1 MLLASE
7 PGHSESAVQPRVV
20 DSERA
25 IVLAIPAAGAMPAA
39 VMSGRLLAAL
49 VIGQLGLHSAM
60 AGLRMSAPLLALRD
74 GRSEWAVGVLMALF
88 ALAPVLLALRA
99 GRMADRHGYHRPVRL
114 AVVLSM
120 IGGTVALVATW
131 LVGWPQFMLLCA
143 AAALT
148 GAGTNLGLIAILRT
162 AGHWASD
169 STQRVRVFSWLGLAP
184 SMSNAIGPVLAGLL
198 IDAAGFR
205 LAFVV
210 LLALPLLSWHFAS
223 RVPPWRPELPPGHG
237 VGTAWDLLD
246 MPGLKRLMGVN
257 LLLSACWDV
266 HAFAVPVLG
275 HERGF
280 SASTIGLVL
289 GSFTLSV
296 TAVRVLIPVLAHH
309 VREVTVLRAAMLG
322 TGLVFAAY
330 PFATN
335 PWLMGL
341 LAMALGVT
349 LGCVQP
355 MIMSGLHHLTPAPR
369 HGEAIALR
377 SMVINLS
384 STALPL
390 VFGVAGAAV
399 GVSTLF
405 WSVGAATAA
414 GSWPARHLRI

>member
-1 MLLASE
+1 MSPVPE
-7 PGHSESAVQPRVV
+7 PATPSGTAV
-20 DSERA
+20 
-25 IVLAIPAAGAMPAA
+25 
-39 VMSGRLLAAL
+39 SGRLLAAL

-60 AGLRMSAPLLALRD
+60 AGLRMSAPLLALRG

-99 GRMADRHGYHRPVRL
+99 GRMADRHGYHRPVKL
-114 AVVLSM
+114 AVLLSLM
-120 IGGTVALVATW
+120 GVAIALLATW
-131 LVGWPQFMLLCA
+131 FDDWLQFTLLCMA
-143 AAALT
+143 AVLT
-148 GAGTNLGLIAILRT
+148 GGGTNLGLIAILRT

-169 STQRVRVFSWLGLAP
+169 SVQRVRVFSWLGLAP
-184 SMSNAIGPVLAGLL
+184 SMSNAIGPVLAGLM

-205 LAFVV
+205 FAFAV
-210 LLALPLLSWHFAS
+210 LLVLPLLSWHFAS
-223 RVPPWRPELPPGHG
+223 RVPAWRPDIPPGHG
-237 VGTAWDLLD
+237 EGTAWDLLA
-246 MPGLKRLMGVN
+246 MPGFKRLMGVN

-280 SASTIGLVL
+280 SASTIGFVL

-309 VREVTVLRAAMLG
+309 VREVTVLRAAMVG

-330 PFATN
+330 PFATS
-335 PWLMGL
+335 PWLMAA

-355 MIMSGLHHLTPAPR
+355 MVMSGLHHLTPAAR

-377 SMVINLS
+377 SIVINLS
-384 STALPL
+384 STTLPL
-390 VFGVAGAAV
+390 VFGAAGAAV
-399 GVSTLF
+399 GVAALF

-414 GSWPARHLRI
+414 GSWPARRLRI

>member
-1 MLLASE
+1 LLLAL
-7 PGHSESAVQPRVV
+7 VV
-20 DSERA
+20 
-25 IVLAIPAAGAMPAA
+25 
-39 VMSGRLLAAL
+39 
-49 VIGQLGLHSAM
+49 GQLGLHSAM
-60 AGLRMSAPLLALRD
+60 AGLRMSAPLLALRG
-74 GRSEWAVGVLMALF
+74 GRSEWTVGVLMALF
-88 ALAPVLLALRA
+88 ALAPVLLAMRA

-114 AVVLSM
+114 AVVLSL
-120 IGGTVALVATW
+120 IGMGIALLATW
-131 LVGWPQFMLLCA
+131 VDAWLQFALLCV

-169 STQRVRVFSWLGLAP
+169 SVQRVRVFSWLGLAP
-184 SMSNAIGPVLAGLL
+184 AMSNAIGPVLAGLM
-198 IDAAGFR
+198 IDAAGF
-205 LAFVV
+205 AFAFAA
-210 LLALPLLSWHFAS
+210 LLTLPLLSWYFAG
-223 RVPPWRPELPPGHG
+223 RVPAWRPELPPGHG
-237 VGTAWDLLD
+237 EGTAWDLLA

-296 TAVRVLIPVLAHH
+296 TAVRLLIPVLAHH

-330 PFATN
+330 PFATH
-335 PWLMGL
+335 PWVMGG
-341 LAMALGVT
+341 LAMLLGVT

-377 SMVINLS
+377 SVVINLS
-384 STALPL
+384 STTLPL

-399 GVSTLF
+399 GVATLF
-405 WSVGAATAA
+405 WGVGAATAA
-414 GSWPARHLRI
+414 GSWPARRLRI

>member
-1 MLLASE
+1 MR
-7 PGHSESAVQPRVV
+7 PRVPEPARS
-20 DSERA
+20 DNRA
-25 IVLAIPAAGAMPAA
+25 LPV
-39 VMSGRLLAAL
+39 RLVFAL

-60 AGLRMSAPLLALRD
+60 AGLRMSAPLLALRQ

-114 AVVLSM
+114 AVVLSL
-120 IGGTVALVATW
+120 IGVAIALLATW
-131 LVGWPQFMLLCA
+131 FDAWLQFVLLCFA
-143 AAALT
+143 ALLT

-162 AGHWASD
+162 AGHLASD
-169 STQRVRVFSWLGLAP
+169 SVQRVRVFSWLGLAP
-184 SMSNAIGPVLAGLL
+184 AMSNAIGPVLAGLM

-205 LAFVV
+205 FAFAV
-210 LLALPLLSWHFAS
+210 LLLLPLVSWYFAA
-223 RVPPWRPELPPGHG
+223 RVPAWQPDVPPGQG
-237 VGTAWDLLD
+237 EGTAWDLLA

-280 SASTIGLVL
+280 NASTIGFVL

-296 TAVRVLIPVLAHH
+296 TAVRVLIPMLAHH
-309 VREVTVLRAAMLG
+309 VREVTVLRAAMVG

-335 PWLMGL
+335 PWLMGM

-355 MIMSGLHHLTPAPR
+355 MIMSGLHHLTPPPR

-377 SMVINLS
+377 SIFINLS
-384 STALPL
+384 STTLPL
-390 VFGVAGAAV
+390 VFGAAGAAV
-399 GVSTLF
+399 GVSALF
-405 WSVGAATAA
+405 WSIGVATAA
-414 GSWPARHLRI
+414 GSWPARRLRI

>member
-1 MLLASE
+1 MLRVPE
-7 PGHSESAVQPRVV
+7 PAGSNSNAV
-20 DSERA
+20 
-25 IVLAIPAAGAMPAA
+25 
-39 VMSGRLLAAL
+39 SGRLLAAL

-60 AGLRMSAPLLALRD
+60 AGLRMSAPLLALRG

-99 GRMADRHGYHRPVRL
+99 GRMADKHGYHRPVRL
-114 AVVLSM
+114 AVILSL
-120 IGGTVALVATW
+120 IGVALALLATW
-131 LVGWPQFMLLCA
+131 FEGWLQFVLLSA
-143 AAALT
+143 AAVLT

-162 AGHWASD
+162 AGQLASD
-169 STQRVRVFSWLGLAP
+169 SVQRVRIFSWLGLAP
-184 SMSNAIGPVLAGLL
+184 SMSNAIGPVLAGLM

-205 LAFVV
+205 FAFAV
-210 LLALPLLSWHFAS
+210 LLVLPLLSWHFAS
-223 RVPPWRPELPPGHG
+223 RVPVWRPDLPPGHG
-237 VGTAWDLLD
+237 EGTAWDLLA

-296 TAVRVLIPVLAHH
+296 TAVRVLIPILAHH

-322 TGLVFAAY
+322 TGFVFAAY
-330 PFATN
+330 PFATH
-335 PWLMGL
+335 PWMMGL

-355 MIMSGLHHLTPAPR
+355 MIMSGLHHLTPPRR

-377 SMVINLS
+377 SIVINLS
-384 STALPL
+384 STTLPL

-399 GVSTLF
+399 GVAALF
-405 WSVGAATAA
+405 WGVGAATAA
-414 GSWPARHLRI
+414 GSWPARRLPI

>member
-1 MLLASE
+1 
-7 PGHSESAVQPRVV
+7 
-20 DSERA
+20 
-25 IVLAIPAAGAMPAA
+25 
-39 VMSGRLLAAL
+39 
-49 VIGQLGLHSAM
+49 
-60 AGLRMSAPLLALRD
+60 
-74 GRSEWAVGVLMALF
+74 
-88 ALAPVLLALRA
+88 
-99 GRMADRHGYHRPVRL
+99 
-114 AVVLSM
+114 
-120 IGGTVALVATW
+120 
-131 LVGWPQFMLLCA
+131 
-143 AAALT
+143 
-148 GAGTNLGLIAILRT
+148 
-162 AGHWASD
+162 
-169 STQRVRVFSWLGLAP
+169 RVRVFSWLGLAP

-205 LAFVV
+205 AAFIVMLV
-210 LLALPLLSWHFAS
+210 LPLLSWYFAS

-237 VGTAWDLLD
+237 EGTAWDLLA

-296 TAVRVLIPVLAHH
+296 TGVRVLIPVLAHH

-330 PFATN
+330 PFATH
-335 PWLMGL
+335 PWMMGA
-341 LAMALGVT
+341 LAAALGVT

-390 VFGVAGAAV
+390 VFGAAGTALGV
-399 GVSTLF
+399 GALF
-405 WSVGAATAA
+405 WSVGAAAAA
-414 GSWPARHLRI
+414 GSWPARRLRI